1 MELDM
6 ALEDFEEERAKTPT
20 LIRTFGE
27 YWNPNLVDWENS
39 GNLLG
44 TRSRSRKGPDLN
56 VYEERGVYVL
66 YNDYLPV
73 YVGKAFRQSIGS
85 RLQLHRVSR
94 RKGSRWDSFSWFGLK
109 GFKANDEL
117 RSLSKVPS
125 VRPEALIETL
135 EALLIAVIDP
145 KLNSRRE
152 TLKGA
157 MPLYQS
163 ETDRP
168 RDTDQRLDDIESKL
182 ELLVGSI
189 AKS

>member
-1 MELDM
+1 M
-6 ALEDFEEERAKTPT
+6 ALEDIEEESTKVPT
-20 LIRTFGE
+20 IIRTFGE
-27 YWNPNLVDWENS
+27 YWNPNLVNWENS
-39 GNLLG
+39 WKLLG
-44 TRSRSRKGPDLN
+44 TRSKSKKGPDLD

-73 YVGKAFRQSIGS
+73 YVGKAFRQSIGY
-85 RLQLHRVSR
+85 RLQLHRESR
-94 RKGSRWDSFSWFGLK
+94 RKGSRWDSFSWFGLR
-109 GFKANDEL
+109 GFKSGDEL

-135 EALLIAVIDP
+135 EALLIVVIDP

-157 MPLYQS
+157 IPLYQS

-168 RDTDQRLDDIESKL
+168 KDTDQRLIDIESKL
-182 ELLVGSI
+182 EALLGKVG
-189 AKS
+189 KS